1 MAGKGEPR
9 GLELLGKAMESRRM
23 SRTLTVAFLQAR
35 ARVAPL
41 AVRTYATAKPGAFST
56 LS

>member
-1 MAGKGEPR
+1 
-9 GLELLGKAMESRRM
+9 M

-56 LS
+56 LSQPIR